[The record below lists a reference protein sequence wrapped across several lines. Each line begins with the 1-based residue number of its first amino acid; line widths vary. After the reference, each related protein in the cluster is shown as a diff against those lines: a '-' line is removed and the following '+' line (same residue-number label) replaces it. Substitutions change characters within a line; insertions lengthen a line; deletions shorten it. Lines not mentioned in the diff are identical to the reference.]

1 MKPVRPLVIIPARA
15 GSKQVQNKNF
25 KALPNGESLLTLA
38 IAFGQ
43 SIGAVVVVSSDH
55 PKYQKDFL
63 YRDKWVVGVNRPKA
77 LASDEAVMAD
87 VVAHALETVKGPP
100 LQPILLFQPTTP
112 FRDKL
117 AVRKCLWSAK
127 RGFPAATVSRIPSRY
142 KRAVCLW
149 RDMTIDLPPRRQL
162 GDEKFIFTGECYAF
176 RRDKGWPIL
185 GRWTAVCT
193 PERLNVDTHEDWQ
206 QVERELWPDSDAE
219 FRRFLTTAVP
229 KSTALPHSE

>member
-1 MKPVRPLVIIPARA
+1 
-15 GSKQVQNKNF
+15 
-25 KALPNGESLLTLA
+25 
-38 IAFGQ
+38 
-43 SIGAVVVVSSDH
+43 
-55 PKYQKDFL
+55 
-63 YRDKWVVGVNRPKA
+63 
-77 LASDEAVMAD
+77 MAD